1 MQTIQLDIAED
12 KLDVF
17 LTIIKN
23 LKNDIVHNIRF
34 PEASTIEDSAD
45 LSKYGQEIEKGL
57 DSPILEK
64 SHEEIFK
71 ELKNRYV

>member
-23 LKNDIVHNIRF
+23 LKNDIVQNIRF
-34 PEASTIEDSAD
+34 PDATMVEDSVD
-45 LSKYGQEIEKGL
+45 LSKYGQEIEQGL
-57 DSPILEK
+57 NSPILDE

-71 ELKNRYV
+71 ELKK